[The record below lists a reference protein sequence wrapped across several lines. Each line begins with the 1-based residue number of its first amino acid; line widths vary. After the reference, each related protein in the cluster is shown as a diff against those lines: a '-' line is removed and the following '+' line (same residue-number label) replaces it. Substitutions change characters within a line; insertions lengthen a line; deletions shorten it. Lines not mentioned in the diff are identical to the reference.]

1 MGMRKRESLGNLGGN
16 AKNVGNKGG
25 DVGNQVG
32 NVSIAV

>member
-1 MGMRKRESLGNLGGN
+1 MGMRKRENLGNLGGN
-16 AKNVGNKGG
+16 PKNVGNKGG